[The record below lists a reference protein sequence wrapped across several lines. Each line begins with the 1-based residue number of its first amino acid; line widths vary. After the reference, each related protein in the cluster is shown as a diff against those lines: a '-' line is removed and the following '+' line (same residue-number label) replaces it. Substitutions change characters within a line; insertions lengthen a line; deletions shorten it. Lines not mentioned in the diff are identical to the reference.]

1 MRSHNKPRTSGHTL
15 IEIMIASF
23 LVLSCALIFA
33 ATMPTANTSRAK
45 ANLNNQA
52 TALAQKQMESL
63 KSRGFANLTGA
74 QMFANGLTDSAT
86 PVTANTWEWTD
97 VDNGENDSPA
107 DVLPNGEGTVRLEN
121 VRFDLIRVTIRVTW
135 TERDTNRE
143 VVVASM
149 VGNL

>member
-1 MRSHNKPRTSGHTL
+1 MRSQAKPRNSGHTL

-45 ANLNNQA
+45 ANFNNQA

-74 QMFANGLTDSAT
+74 QMIANGLIDNAAPVSAD
-86 PVTANTWEWTD
+86 TWEWTD

-107 DVLPNGEGTVRLEN
+107 DVLPDGEGTVTVQQ
-121 VRFDLIRVTIRVTW
+121 VRFDLRRVTIRVTW
-135 TERDTNRE
+135 RERDTDRE
-143 VVVASM
+143 VVVASL

>member
-1 MRSHNKPRTSGHTL
+1 MRSQAKSRTSGHTL

-23 LVLSCALIFA
+23 LVLACALIFA

-45 ANLNNQA
+45 ANFNNQA

-74 QMFANGLTDSAT
+74 QMFANGLVDSAT
-86 PVTANTWEWTD
+86 PSATNTWEWTD
-97 VDNGENDSPA
+97 VDNGENDSPSE
-107 DVLPNGEGTVRLEN
+107 VLPDGEGTVTVEQ
-121 VRFDLIRVTIRVTW
+121 VRFDLRRVTIRVTW
-135 TERDTNRE
+135 REQDLNRE